1 MKPKIIDEIHVE
13 FMLYLTIGKIDQ
25 ELTENKI
32 NFIIDTVYSKYK
44 EKVNKEF
51 IEIMF
56 DESFNWWIKELDQGT
71 LSETIDEEITKLE
84 SLFDDEKQGII
95 ETLNQLILLEK
106 KEATSLELDV
116 LLNFTNR
123 LKLANNINSINEK
136 L

>member
-32 NFIIDTVYSKYK
+32 NFIIDIVYSKYK

-71 LSETIDEEITKLE
+71 LSETIDQEITKLE
-84 SLFDDEKQGII
+84 SLFEDEKRGII

-123 LKLANNINSINEK
+123 LKLAK
-136 L
+136 

>member
-1 MKPKIIDEIHVE
+1 MKPKIIDEIHIE
-13 FMLYLTIGKIDQ
+13 FMLYLTLGKIDQ

-32 NFIIDTVYSKYK
+32 NFIIDAVYSKYK
-44 EKVNKEF
+44 EKVNKEI

-56 DESFNWWIKELDQGT
+56 DESFNWWIGELDNET
-71 LSETIDEEITKLE
+71 LSETINEEITKLE
-84 SLFDDEKQGII
+84 TLFDDEKRSII

-123 LKLANNINSINEK
+123 LKLAK
-136 L
+136 

>member
-13 FMLYLTIGKIDQ
+13 FMLYLTLGKIDQ

-32 NFIIDTVYSKYK
+32 NFIIDAVYSKYK
-44 EKVNKEF
+44 EKVNKEI

-56 DESFNWWIKELDQGT
+56 DESFNWWIGELDNET
-71 LSETIDEEITKLE
+71 LSETINEEITKLE
-84 SLFDDEKQGII
+84 TLFDDEKRSII

-106 KEATSLELDV
+106 KEATSIELDV

-123 LKLANNINSINEK
+123 LKLAK
-136 L
+136 

>member
-51 IEIMF
+51 IEMMF

-84 SLFDDEKQGII
+84 SLFDDEKRSII
-95 ETLNQLILLEK
+95 ESLNKLILLEK

-116 LLNFTNR
+116 LSNFTNR
-123 LKLANNINSINEK
+123 LRLPI
-136 L
+136 

>member
-13 FMLYLTIGKIDQ
+13 FMLYLTLGKIDQ

-32 NFIIDTVYSKYK
+32 NFIIDAVYSKYK
-44 EKVNKEF
+44 EKVNKEI

-56 DESFNWWIKELDQGT
+56 DESFNWWIGELDNET
-71 LSETIDEEITKLE
+71 LSETINEEITKLE
-84 SLFDDEKQGII
+84 TLFDNEKRSII

-106 KEATSLELDV
+106 KEATSIELDV

-123 LKLANNINSINEK
+123 LKLAK
-136 L
+136 

>member
-32 NFIIDTVYSKYK
+32 NFIIDIVYSKYK

-71 LSETIDEEITKLE
+71 LSETIDQEITKLE
-84 SLFDDEKQGII
+84 SLFDDEKRGII

-116 LLNFTNR
+116 LFNFTNR
-123 LKLANNINSINEK
+123 LKLVK
-136 L
+136 

>member
-32 NFIIDTVYSKYK
+32 NFIIDIVYSKYK

-71 LSETIDEEITKLE
+71 LSETIDQEITKLE
-84 SLFDDEKQGII
+84 SLFDDEKRGII

-123 LKLANNINSINEK
+123 LKLAK
-136 L
+136 

>member
-32 NFIIDTVYSKYK
+32 NFIIDIVYSKYK

-71 LSETIDEEITKLE
+71 LSETIDQEITKLE
-84 SLFDDEKQGII
+84 SLFDDEKRGII

-116 LLNFTNR
+116 LFNFTNR
-123 LKLANNINSINEK
+123 LKLAK
-136 L
+136 